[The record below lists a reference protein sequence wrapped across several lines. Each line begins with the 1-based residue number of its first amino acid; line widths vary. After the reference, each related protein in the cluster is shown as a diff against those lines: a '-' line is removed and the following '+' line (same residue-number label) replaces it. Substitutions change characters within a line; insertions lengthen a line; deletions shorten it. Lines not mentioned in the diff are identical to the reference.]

1 MNALL
6 PGAVIA
12 AAGLLAAFAV
22 VRRSRSGRPT
32 SASGATFRDL
42 VERIPAVTYTWDPRR
57 PAGTAAPPYVSP
69 QVEQILGFTVKD
81 WSRDPEL
88 WIRQVHPEDRDRV
101 LAASARADR
110 TGEPLS
116 IEYRHRK
123 KDGSVIWVREEA
135 VVVERDGLGRPSL
148 VQGVMYDVTDRK
160 RAEEQLAEAEAR
172 YRTLVERVP
181 AVTYVWNTAFGSGS
195 SPATYLSPQV
205 EHLLGFDR
213 AAFED
218 PELWNRLMS
227 PDDRDRVGAEWTTAS
242 EAGSAFRSE
251 YRMRTMEDRT
261 IWVRDESVPVGWDD
275 DGHRIYQGVVFDIT
289 ERKQAEEELAR
300 AEERFRTLVEQLP
313 VVLYQDALDDVST
326 ALYLSPQYERMF
338 GYTVEE
344 RLADPGFWLERLHPE
359 DRARVIEESRRSN
372 GTGEPFVSE
381 YRFLTASGKY
391 IWVRDEAILLR
402 REDGSP
408 LLWQGILMD
417 ITERREAEAAL
428 SRRDAVLEAIS
439 FAAEAFLTSARW
451 DEHIEEVLA
460 RVGGAVGAS
469 RAYVFE
475 NETEGDRL
483 LMTERFEWAAP
494 GITPTREDA
503 ANQRYPYDEGYGG
516 WASELAAGR
525 GVTARRSTAGETV
538 RFDLASEDILSAAA
552 VPIFVRGSWWG
563 YLGFD
568 DCETEREWTSTELDL
583 LRTAADTLGAAIA
596 RRRAEEQLRETESRY
611 RALVEHIPAVLYIDP
626 ADEHARSLYV
636 SPQVEQLLGVSRE
649 RYLSDPDVW
658 RTLIHRDDEPRV
670 VQAYR
675 QALREQKGWSI
686 EYRVIRPDD
695 GRTIWLRDESTYLA
709 ETDEPMIQGVL
720 FDITERKLAEDALH
734 ESERREREAAERLRS
749 LDEMKNTFLAAV
761 SHELRSPLTSI
772 LGLSVTLEQTE
783 LPTDDRTDLLRRLAA
798 NARKLDRLLKDL
810 LDIDRLNRGIVTPKY
825 RPTDVGALV
834 RRTVDSFDAVGDRRV
849 SVEADPVVLPVDP
862 AKIERIVENLI
873 ANAVRHTASGTAIWV
888 QVGPQEGGVLIAV
901 EDEGVG
907 VPKELQGAIF
917 EPFRQGPTAS
927 PHSPGTGIGLSLV
940 RMFAELHGG
949 RAWVEDRDGGGAS
962 FRVFLPGTPVSA
974 DEATMDAAIDL
985 DRADAG

>member
-1 MNALL
+1 MNASLL
-6 PGAVIA
+6 GALVA
-12 AAGLLAAFAV
+12 AAGLLAAFAL
-22 VRRSRSGRPT
+22 VRRARSRRR

-69 QVEQILGFTVKD
+69 QVERILGFTVEE
-81 WSRDPEL
+81 WSRDPAL
-88 WIRQVHPEDRDRV
+88 WIRQVHPDDRDRV

-123 KDGSVIWVREEA
+123 KDGTVIWVREEA
-135 VVVERDGLGRPSL
+135 VVVERDGNGRPSL

-181 AVTYVWNTAFGSGS
+181 AVTYVWNTEVASGAG
-195 SPATYLSPQV
+195 PATYLSPQV

-213 AAFED
+213 AAFDD
-218 PELWNRLMS
+218 PELWHRLIH
-227 PDDRDRVGAEWTTAS
+227 PDDRDRVVAEWEAAS
-242 EAGSAFRSE
+242 ERASAFRAE
-251 YRMRTMEDRT
+251 YRMRTIEDRT
-261 IWVRDESVPVGWDD
+261 IWVRDESVPVGRDE
-275 DGHRIYQGVVFDIT
+275 DGHRIYQGVVFEIT
-289 ERKQAEEELAR
+289 DRKQAEEELAR

-313 VVLYQDALDDVST
+313 VVVYQDALDDVST
-326 ALYLSPQYERMF
+326 ALYLSPSYERMF

-359 DRARVIEESRRSN
+359 DRARVIEGSRRSN
-372 GTGEPFVSE
+372 QTGEPFVSE
-381 YRFLTASGKY
+381 YRFLTASGRY

-428 SRRDAVLEAIS
+428 ARRDAVLEAVS
-439 FAAEAFLTSARW
+439 FAAESFLTSVTW

-460 RVGGAVGAS
+460 RVGDAVGAS

-475 NETEGDRL
+475 NELEGDRL
-483 LMTERFEWAAP
+483 LMSERFEWVAP
-494 GITPTREDA
+494 GITSTRDDA
-503 ANQRYPYDEGYGG
+503 ANQRYPYDEGYDS

-525 GVTARRSTAGETV
+525 GVTARRSTAEEAV
-538 RFDLASEDILSAAA
+538 RIDLASEDILSAAA
-552 VPIFVRGSWWG
+552 VPIFVRGAWWG

-626 ADEHARSLYV
+626 PDEHARSLYV

-649 RYLSDPDVW
+649 RYLSDPDIW
-658 RTLIHRDDEPRV
+658 RALIHRDDEPRV
-670 VQAYR
+670 LDAYR
-675 QALREQKGWSI
+675 RSLRERRGWSV
-686 EYRVIRPDD
+686 EYRVVRPED
-695 GRTIWLRDESTYLA
+695 GRTIWLRDESTYLDGA
-709 ETDEPMIQGVL
+709 EEPMIQGVL
-720 FDITERKLAEDALH
+720 FDITERKLAEEALH
-734 ESERREREAAERLRS
+734 ESERREREAAERLRA

-783 LPTDDRTDLLRRLAA
+783 LPTDDRMDLLRRLAA

-834 RRTVDSFDAVGDRRV
+834 RRTVDSFDAVGDRQV
-849 SVEADPVVLPVDP
+849 SVEADPIVLPVDP

-888 QVGPQEGGVLIAV
+888 RVRPQEGGVLIVV

-907 VPKELQGAIF
+907 VPSELQSAIF

-927 PHSPGTGIGLSLV
+927 PHAPGTGIGLSLV

-949 RAWVEDRDGGGAS
+949 RAWVEDRQGGGAS
-962 FRVFLPGTPVSA
+962 FRVSLPGTPVAS
-974 DEATMDAAIDL
+974 DEGTIDAALDL